1 MQTLENQTR
10 ARRSLRLGRLTLIAV
25 LLACLPAF
33 LVTPG
38 HAAGP
43 GGNAASPALV
53 NTGDTLFDRYA
64 LAVDQRIEATTVEQI
79 AEVKY
84 AAAVP
89 DTTLAAWENEFGADP
104 RYWELR
110 YFCAA
115 AAKPG
120 AALAPGFSAPAD
132 FLKEARKRGV
142 ASANTLMLLYPE
154 MQREYNSQL
163 DKQPETDA
171 ELAQSIAVMQHA
183 EKDELELLD
192 AAIALG
198 ANEAWPYYARAM
210 YWFDLGEEDRGIA
223 ELEAGNAAPINVLPR
238 PWPLPYIAEAVCKS
252 RPPGSSAVCGAVTLA
267 SPDAPLY
274 ILTRLMTY
282 TQDTRAC
289 CNLDGKLE
297 RLNAWNQ
304 FGCRL
309 YESAP
314 DLSSYGLQAVIFT
327 GVAFYY
333 VKNIEG
339 DFSPEQQQTL
349 QHIRGAITI
358 AREIMSDRWD
368 DKDPANEQAF
378 DNPPG
383 SAHEAARRGILPIYG
398 GYGPYA
404 AVNAILADLR
414 QVHYPSLEL
423 PECMLKYEAMTEERA
438 KAYRAE
444 D

>member
-1 MQTLENQTR
+1 MHTLDSQTR

-33 LVTPG
+33 MVTPG

-43 GGNAASPALV
+43 DGNAASPALV
-53 NTGDTLFDRYA
+53 STGDALFDRYA
-64 LAVDQRIEATTVEQI
+64 LEVDKRIEATTVEQI

-89 DTTLAAWENEFGADP
+89 DSTLAAWENEFGADP

-120 AALAPGFSAPAD
+120 AVLAPGFSAPAD
-132 FLKEARKRGV
+132 FLKEARRRG
-142 ASANTLMLLYPE
+142 AATANTLLLLDPE
-154 MQREYNSQL
+154 LRREYNSQL

-171 ELAQSIAVMQHA
+171 ELAQSIATMQRA

-192 AAIALG
+192 AAVALG
-198 ANEAWPYYARAM
+198 ANEAWPYYTRAM

-238 PWPLPYIAEAVCKS
+238 PWPLPDIAGAVCKS
-252 RPPGSSAVCGAVTLA
+252 AVPGSTAVCGAITLA
-267 SPDAPLY
+267 SSDMLFY
-274 ILTRLMTY
+274 DQYHVNEYLLNTNM
-282 TQDTRAC
+282 C
-289 CNLDGKLE
+289 CDLDGKLD
-297 RLNAWNQ
+297 RYNAWHQ

-309 YESAP
+309 YTSAP
-314 DLSSYGLQAVIFT
+314 DIGLCGLEAIVVIS
-327 GVAFYY
+327 VARLY
-333 VKNIEG
+333 VDNIKG
-339 DFSPEQQQTL
+339 DFSPEQQETL
-349 QHIRGAITI
+349 QRMLGATTT
-358 AREIMSDRWD
+358 AREIMSDCWAD
-368 DKDPANEQAF
+368 QDPANEKAF

-383 SAHEAARRGILPIYG
+383 SAHEAARRGILPIHEG
-398 GYGPYA
+398 NRPYA
-404 AVNAILADLR
+404 ALAPILTDLQ
-414 QVHYPSLEL
+414 QVHYPEL
-423 PECMLKYEAMTEERA
+423 KLPKCLLKYEAMTLERA

-444 D
+444 N